1 MVGHGLRACR
11 LGCRGLPF
19 GQWVP
24 RTEYPAF
31 LMLDV
36 QKKKTE
42 LYIFKGYEFH
52 KNNAGKTRGHAMPV
66 NNR

>member
-1 MVGHGLRACR
+1 MGRILPGTGGMVGLGLRTCR

-24 RTEYPAF
+24 CTKYPAI

-36 QKKKTE
+36 QKKRI
-42 LYIFKGYEFH
+42 YH
-52 KNNAGKTRGHAMPV
+52 
-66 NNR
+66 